1 MTSWDF
7 LDTFYADLYDSTAP
21 RSNFSEPP
29 PQQMSTLPPAAS
41 PQFQSSMGQSSMSQ
55 SSIGDAYH
63 INEGPY
69 IPQEQPRDTQPI
81 PQPQQPQQLTPSPR
95 KSMFEFVSPFDALDS
110 TSTVK
115 KKPVTVA
122 PGSASSTNED
132 SWTSASLGSLNDP
145 KRKSVENLMD
155 QLTRSQQSYPS
166 AQAPSPTYDPY
177 STTDEYSQVE
187 SQPTPQQQPLQPRTM
202 PPPPPLPP
210 KPGRASPPR
219 GSPPKPT
226 AQQPRPQPRPVE
238 SPSGQAPIPPA
249 RRDKDVSPGPRNTWK
264 NESRGKGPAKGKAQT
279 SPRQVFFSRFS
290 TCFQ

>member
-21 RSNFSEPP
+21 RSNFSEPA
-29 PQQMSTLPPAAS
+29 PQQMSILPPAAS
-41 PQFQSSMGQSSMSQ
+41 PQFQSSMGQSSMAQ
-55 SSIGDAYH
+55 SSIGDTYH
-63 INEGPY
+63 LNESPY
-69 IPQEQPRDTQPI
+69 IPQDQPRDTQPI

-115 KKPVTVA
+115 KKPVA
-122 PGSASSTNED
+122 AGPASASSTNED

-166 AQAPSPTYDPY
+166 AQPPSPTYESY

-210 KPGRASPPR
+210 KPGRASPLR
-219 GSPPKPT
+219 GSPPKPV

-238 SPSGQAPIPPA
+238 SPLGQIPMPPA
-249 RRDKDVSPGPRNTWK
+249 RRDKDGSPGPRNTWK
-264 NESRGKGPAKGKAQT
+264 NESRGKGAAKGKAQT
-279 SPRQVFFSRFS
+279 SPRQAFHVFN
-290 TCFQ
+290 TCLY